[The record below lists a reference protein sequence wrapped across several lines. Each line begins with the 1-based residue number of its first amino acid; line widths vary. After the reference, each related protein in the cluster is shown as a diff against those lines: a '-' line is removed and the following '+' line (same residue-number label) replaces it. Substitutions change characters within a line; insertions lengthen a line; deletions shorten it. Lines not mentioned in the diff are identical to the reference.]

1 VLSLWMH
8 NPLYLGLAQAG
19 VVIILSLV
27 ATWIARYYHI
37 HMEREVIIALA
48 RAFIQVIAVG
58 SVLLIILKGP
68 LAIGFLILAGMM
80 VLAAQTAARRAKEIP
95 DVFRVSLYA
104 IAVGSGTIIVL
115 MTWIGVIHPR
125 LTSLIPVGSM
135 LLANAMNTSALA
147 LERFRSEVKAHVGL
161 IETALAL
168 GAEPTVAV
176 APYVEAAVH
185 ASLIPRINSLRSL
198 GIVWIP
204 GVMTGMLLGGSD
216 PVYAAVYQFVVMGMI
231 FSVSALTSLISVLL
245 VRSKVFSPAGQLLLR
260 PGLSQR

>member
-1 VLSLWMH
+1 MLSLWLH
-8 NPLYLGLAQAG
+8 DPLYLGFAQAG
-19 VVIILSLV
+19 IVVILSLV
-27 ATWIARYYHI
+27 ATWIARRYHI
-37 HMEREVIIALA
+37 HMEREVLIALG
-48 RAFIQVIAVG
+48 RAFIQVVAVG
-58 SVLLIILKGP
+58 SVLLLILKGP
-68 LAIGFLILAGMM
+68 LGVGFLILAGMM
-80 VLAAQTAARRAKEIP
+80 ILAAQTAARRAKEIP

-104 IAVGSGTIIVL
+104 IAIGSGSVIVL
-115 MTWIGVIHPR
+115 MTWVGVIHPR

-147 LERFRSEVKAHVGL
+147 LERFRAEVKSHVGL

-168 GAEPTVAV
+168 GAEPSVAV

-245 VRSKVFSPAGQLLLR
+245 VRSRVFTPAGQLLMQSR
-260 PGLSQR
+260 FSQ